1 MNKKEWLEQMDDSE
15 LLNYALEVY
24 KDDLPEEI
32 KVDESGNLLNRGVAI
47 ELVDENISEYGFGL
61 ADKKVVVDRTESRST
76 SVTYRT
82 EIDLVEI
89 RENNNTTIMDMSDE
103 ELISN
108 IEDNPDE
115 YIEDLFDGEIVYDK
129 SKDMGIWD
137 EVTVEIG

>member
-15 LLNYALEVY
+15 LLNYALEVFE
-24 KDDLPEEI
+24 DDLPEEI
-32 KVDESGNLLNRGVAI
+32 KVDESGNILNRDVAI
-47 ELVDENISEYGFGL
+47 EFVDENISEYGFGL
-61 ADKKVVVDRTESRST
+61 ANKKVIVDRTESRST

-82 EIDLVEI
+82 EIDLCEI
-89 RENNNTTIMDMSDE
+89 RENNNITIMDMSDE

-108 IEDNPDE
+108 IEDDPSE

-137 EVTVEIG
+137 EVTVEFG